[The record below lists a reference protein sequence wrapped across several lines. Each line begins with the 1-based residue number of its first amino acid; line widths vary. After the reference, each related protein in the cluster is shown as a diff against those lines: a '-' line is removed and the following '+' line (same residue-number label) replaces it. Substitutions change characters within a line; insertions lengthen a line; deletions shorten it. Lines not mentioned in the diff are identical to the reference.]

1 MASPPQIPGFNT
13 PPALFT
19 SLKNS
24 SRPLD
29 WVRNRWGSPRRAG
42 TDRTVGEFKKGKR
55 QGKHSSFSL
64 GSELLEL
71 GLLGAWGRHE
81 AEPPLLAAG
90 LHGLLRPS
98 PCPPLSA
105 QGRRKRDRR
114 KRESV
119 CKRETDRGGVR
130 ESGVTW
136 ACWRGARGWAWGT
149 GAGAVFT
156 SMGAGVARQAWGT

>member
-1 MASPPQIPGFNT
+1 M
-13 PPALFT
+13 
-19 SLKNS
+19 
-24 SRPLD
+24 D
-29 WVRNRWGSPRRAG
+29 
-42 TDRTVGEFKKGKR
+42 
-55 QGKHSSFSL
+55 SSFSL

-81 AEPPLLAAG
+81 ADPPLLAAG

-156 SMGAGVARQAWGT
+156 NSTFFSISSSDLVSKWLGESEK